1 MPLSQ
6 DLDGPFPPGKDPVVY
21 DQERRRVLW
30 SMPAGLY
37 LFGTRFGQER
47 NLMTASL
54 AMQVCISPKL
64 VGVSVEAKAKSLAL
78 ARSGGAFSLSLLGK
92 DERAVV
98 RKFVKPAA
106 LDLVAMTLNGMDF
119 FDCTV
124 TGSPVLA
131 LSQAYLDCQLEREVE
146 LGSHVL
152 VIGQVVDAAFLHQAE
167 GEEAE
172 VLTMSDTRMSYGG

>member
-1 MPLSQ
+1 MPQSQ
-6 DLDGPFPPGKDPVVY
+6 DLDGPFPPGKDPLDY

-37 LFGTRFGQER
+37 LFGTRFGQDR
-47 NLMTASL
+47 NMMTASL
-54 AMQVCISPKL
+54 VMQICISPKL
-64 VGVSVEAKAKSLAL
+64 VGVSVEAKARSLEL
-78 ARSGGAFSLSLLGK
+78 ARKGGAFSLGLLDK
-92 DERAVV
+92 AERAVV
-98 RKFVKPAA
+98 RKFVKPAT
-106 LDLVAMTLNGMDF
+106 LDLVAMSLNGMDF
-119 FDCTV
+119 FDCAV

-131 LSQAYLDCQLEREVE
+131 LSQAYLDCRLEREIE

-152 VIGQVVDAAFLHQAE
+152 VIGQVVDAAFLQQAE